1 MEKEKGVSGGYKLN
15 RRSWWLGYRKMSVSK
30 RKKKSPSSKHLTKLI
45 RNTGKLSLT
54 MIVLAHE
61 FDSQKPSGSVQR
73 DRAHK
78 CRLSEIL
85 QTLICRTGAEEDKQ

>member
-1 MEKEKGVSGGYKLN
+1 MGYGCYESIQYLEKKI
-15 RRSWWLGYRKMSVSK
+15 
-30 RKKKSPSSKHLTKLI
+30 PSSKHLTKLI

>member
-1 MEKEKGVSGGYKLN
+1 MPPNGN
-15 RRSWWLGYRKMSVSK
+15 
-30 RKKKSPSSKHLTKLI
+30 KKTSSKHWTKLI

-54 MIVLAHE
+54 MIVLAYD

-78 CRLSEIL
+78 CHLSEIL